1 MQDKSHKLLN
11 SIRFA
16 IFDELKHQ
24 KLNRHEALLAV
35 LDLVDNPENIYKRA
49 NDLGLVKNE
58 RIIIGG
64 VKFNLI

>member
-1 MQDKSHKLLN
+1 MQDKSHQLLN

-35 LDLVDNPENIYKRA
+35 LDLVDNPAKIKDELHSSLNSYCNYAKSMR
-49 NDLGLVKNE
+49 L
-58 RIIIGG
+58 
-64 VKFNLI
+64 

>member
-1 MQDKSHKLLN
+1 MQDKSHQLLN

-35 LDLVDNPENIYKRA
+35 LDLVDNPEKIKDELHSSLNNYCNYAKSMR
-49 NDLGLVKNE
+49 L
-58 RIIIGG
+58 
-64 VKFNLI
+64 